1 MSDAEFE
8 MVKDLILGLGLIFL
22 SFVYT
27 VVCRGWADDLIE
39 KCKRVRDWIERERRS

>member
-8 MVKDLILGLGLIFL
+8 MVIDLILGLGLIFL

-27 VVCRGWADDLIE
+27 VACSRWADELIE
-39 KCKRVRDWIERERRS
+39 KCKRLQDWIERERRS